1 MKNKAFQ
8 FFFAHELLLKHNIYK
23 YFGSWSF
30 SSLVKAILRGKI
42 EIGDKQE
49 QSLACPKG
57 VIRLSVARFLT
68 INVLSTISC
77 QFPNCRVTV
86 TRGTIKVYLVIL
98 WSLQAKMV
106 RKVNLNSSVQ
116 NWKLFLCFLPWSHFS
131 KYLKRFNLCTI
142 MLQCYKSDIKLTEV
156 DRELLVAKLFTKQK
170 LWGLPKQITLIFSV
184 SIVCSSPTTDFDNIS
199 AVSWFTMSVT

>member
-142 MLQCYKSDIKLTEV
+142 MLQCYKRWHKIDRSWQRITGCEIVHKTKIVRSTKTDYLDIFCV
-156 DRELLVAKLFTKQK
+156 YCMF
-170 LWGLPKQITLIFSV
+170 LPNNGFWQHQR
-184 SIVCSSPTTDFDNIS
+184 C
-199 AVSWFTMSVT
+199 